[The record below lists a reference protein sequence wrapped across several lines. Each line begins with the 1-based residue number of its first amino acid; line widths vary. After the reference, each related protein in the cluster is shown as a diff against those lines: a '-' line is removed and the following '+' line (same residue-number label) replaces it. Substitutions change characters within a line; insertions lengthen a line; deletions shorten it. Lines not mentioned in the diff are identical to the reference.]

1 MGDPLHPLIGKNMA
15 DKDKRIDA
23 YIAHAQPFARP
34 ILKHLRTVI
43 HQACPD
49 VQETIKWGFP
59 HFNYKD
65 EMMCS
70 MASFKE
76 HCTVGFWKAS
86 LMKDKTLRKN
96 AESQSSMG
104 HLGKITS
111 MDDLP
116 SDKKL
121 TAYIKEA
128 AKLNETG
135 AKVKRA
141 AAPKEKK
148 ELLVPEYFLAAVK
161 KNKKASAV
169 FEGFSYSNKK
179 EYVEWVTEAKTEETR
194 ESRLATTVEW
204 LAEGKVR
211 NWKYLAKK

>member
-1 MGDPLHPLIGKNMA
+1 MSAKDP
-15 DKDKRIDA
+15 RIDA
-23 YIAHAQPFARP
+23 YIKRSQPFARP
-34 ILKHLRTVI
+34 ILKHFRTLV
-43 HQACPD
+43 HRVCPG

-59 HFNYKD
+59 HFNYKN

-76 HCTVGFWKAS
+76 HCSFGFWKAS

-104 HLGKITS
+104 HLGKIMS

-121 TAYIKEA
+121 TAYIAEA
-128 AKLNETG
+128 AALNESGT
-135 AKVKRA
+135 KVKRA
-141 AAPKEKK
+141 PAVKEKK
-148 ELLVPEYFLAAVK
+148 ELLVPDYFLAAVK
-161 KNKKASAV
+161 RNTKAFSV

-179 EYVEWVTEAKTEETR
+179 EYVEWVVEAKTEETR
-194 ESRLATTVEW
+194 EKRLATTVEW

>member
-1 MGDPLHPLIGKNMA
+1 MSDN
-15 DKDKRIDA
+15 DKRIDA
-23 YIAHAQPFARP
+23 YIAASQPFARP
-34 ILKHLRTVI
+34 ILRHFRMLV

-76 HCTVGFWKAS
+76 HCAFGFWKAS
-86 LMKDKTLRKN
+86 LMKDKSLRKN

-104 HLGKITS
+104 HLGKIMS

-116 SDKKL
+116 SEKKL
-121 TAYIKEA
+121 TAYIREA

-135 AKVKRA
+135 VKVKRT
-141 AAPKEKK
+141 APKEKK
-148 ELLVPEYFLAAVK
+148 VLLIPDYFHAAVK
-161 KNKKASAV
+161 RNKKAFAV
-169 FEGFSYSNKK
+169 FEAFSYSNKK
-179 EYVEWVTEAKTEETR
+179 EYVEWVVEAKTEETR

>member
-1 MGDPLHPLIGKNMA
+1 MNT
-15 DKDKRIDA
+15 KDKRIDA
-23 YIAHAQPFARP
+23 YIAASQPFARP
-34 ILKHLRTVI
+34 ILNHLRAVI
-43 HQACPD
+43 HQACPG

-59 HFNYKD
+59 HFNYLD

-135 AKVKRA
+135 TKVKRA
-141 AAPKEKK
+141 PAAKEKK
-148 ELLVPEYFLAAVK
+148 ELLIPDHFLAAVK
-161 KNKKASAV
+161 RNKKAFAV

-179 EYVEWVTEAKTEETR
+179 EYVEWVMEAKTEETR

-211 NWKYLAKK
+211 NWKYLSKK